1 MCLKYSRGKFHEH
14 FWGSFLEGEF
24 LTLPNE
30 ICFEIKWPLLK
41 IHDFIEL
48 VWKKCQ
54 LYEKM
59 RQSTYG
65 QCYTLAC
72 QALKNLITHNS
83 AYQFTMDR
91 IKTIC
96 LFYKVCVLV

>member
-1 MCLKYSRGKFHEH
+1 MVALTQQSKAIVNAM
-14 FWGSFLEGEF
+14 LE
-24 LTLPNE
+24 
-30 ICFEIKWPLLK
+30 KS
-41 IHDFIEL
+41 DFIEM

-59 RQSTYG
+59 QQTHGYS
-65 QCYTLAC
+65 LAC

-91 IKTIC
+91 IKTMC
-96 LFYKVCVLV
+96 LFFKVKRESLDHF

>member
-1 MCLKYSRGKFHEH
+1 MVA
-14 FWGSFLEGEF
+14 
-24 LTLPNE
+24 LTQQSKNVVDTMLNS
-30 ICFEIKWPLLK
+30 
-41 IHDFIEL
+41 HDFIEL

-59 RQSTYG
+59 RQSSQNGESYK
-65 QCYTLAC
+65 LAC

-83 AYQFTMDR
+83 AYQFTMER

-96 LFYKVCVLV
+96 LFFKVSFFDRKMVSVVSFLQL

>member
-1 MCLKYSRGKFHEH
+1 MVA
-14 FWGSFLEGEF
+14 
-24 LTLPNE
+24 LTQQSKNVVDTMLNS
-30 ICFEIKWPLLK
+30 
-41 IHDFIEL
+41 HDFIEL

-59 RQSTYG
+59 RQSTHG

-83 AYQFTMDR
+83 AYQFTMER

-96 LFYKVCVLV
+96 LFFKVSFFDREMYSE